1 MILISVIMSIQNDEN
16 NYLKQSIESILNQS
30 FKNFEFIIV
39 LDGSNQ
45 DTFEKVNYYK
55 LKDLRIRVIKQNN
68 QGLTKSLNSAIKESK
83 SNLIVRQDYDDI
95 SDSKRLE
102 YLYNYMKKNTDI
114 VLSGSNCI
122 KINDKNLI
130 IGKIKV
136 ENNSSK
142 LKKQILYF
150 NPLIHPSVIF
160 RKNILKEFNFYNE
173 NYQVSQDYE
182 LWSKVSKKYKI
193 GNVNSYLLRLRIHK
207 KSVSNLNNFLQRKY
221 SFFINLKN
229 KFNNYEKI
237 IDKNLTIDL
246 FNINNLLNS
255 KDKELLNYIN
265 SRLYV
270 LFYDK
275 IKGYSVFKYNV
286 KTLILIIKYYFYRPK
301 YLILRILNK

>member
-1 MILISVIMSIQNDEN
+1 MSIQNDEN

-275 IKGYSVFKYNV
+275 IKGYSIFKYNV